1 MIKKLFGET
10 EEEQYRYLKPRLMA
24 FGVGLI
30 ALLLGAILS
39 QLLGI
44 EPGAVLCGLGAVICY
59 IDLFIFGWAFMRGL
73 FGIASVGILFSRNV
87 VLAVVIFL
95 IYFFIGYIGGL
106 VAAVM
111 GLCRFL
117 VLSKKGK

>member
-24 FGVGLI
+24 FGVGLVV
-30 ALLLGAILS
+30 LLIGLLLDLLGTGLGAIFY
-39 QLLGI
+39 GVG
-44 EPGAVLCGLGAVICY
+44 GAICY

-73 FGIASVGILFSRNV
+73 FGIASVGILFFRNV
-87 VLAVVIFL
+87 VLAVVIFF
-95 IYFFIGYIGGL
+95 IYAFIGYIGGL

-117 VLSKKGK
+117 VLAKKGK

>member
-10 EEEQYRYLKPRLMA
+10 EEEQYRYLKPRLIA

-30 ALLLGAILS
+30 VLLIGFLLDLLGTNFGEIFFG
-39 QLLGI
+39 LG
-44 EPGAVLCGLGAVICY
+44 GAVCF
-59 IDLFIFGWAFMRGL
+59 IDLLIFGWAFMRGL

-87 VLAVVIFL
+87 VLAVVILF

-111 GLCRFL
+111 GLCRFF
-117 VLSKKGK
+117 VLAKKGK

>member
-39 QLLGI
+39 
-44 EPGAVLCGLGAVICY
+44 
-59 IDLFIFGWAFMRGL
+59 
-73 FGIASVGILFSRNV
+73 
-87 VLAVVIFL
+87 
-95 IYFFIGYIGGL
+95 
-106 VAAVM
+106 
-111 GLCRFL
+111 
-117 VLSKKGK
+117 